1 VQDLDG
7 QVVPLL
13 TQEILGLLL
22 KHNPGPVVR
31 IDDVVVFLEGA
42 LDGAE
47 LVLDIECVIRGS

>member
-1 VQDLDG
+1 
-7 QVVPLL
+7 
-13 TQEILGLLL
+13 
-22 KHNPGPVVR
+22 VVR